1 VECPQCR
8 RVTNLPDGVDGLVV
22 NFATA
27 DVLAALGED
36 ACGEQQGFSWPGD
49 ANQWM
54 AQAHRKKPPTPPW
67 EAREGRKTGHRRS
80 LSCPGPLNDLEAH
93 ADEVMAMGDGW
104 HAVYKTPARN
114 ASKTPTMSPSLF
126 GREGPA
132 IPILDEDEG
141 TRSRSQTAASGG
153 SQAGSYSSAHSFGSA
168 QSPPDTRDLL
178 WMAAQQSLE
187 VAEARQAMELAEGS
201 PTFQSVRAR
210 YAPGS
215 DAVHLA
221 APVSMSRTNTGN
233 ISENLLQSNSELAQD
248 IAHEESMGRFQPYGL
263 EGPPDPASGEPAE
276 VVNSHRAAEPRNRLV
291 WQARARSASNDSTGS
306 VPLPHERRPQG
317 GRHGDR
323 GGECCVGN
331 SGWTQVLTWMGLL
344 SLDIG

>member
-1 VECPQCR
+1 MR
-8 RVTNLPDGVDGLVV
+8 T
-22 NFATA
+22 
-27 DVLAALGED
+27 LGR
-36 ACGEQQGFSWPGD
+36 ASLLQSSPCQ
-49 ANQWM
+49 
-54 AQAHRKKPPTPPW
+54 RTTP
-67 EAREGRKTGHRRS
+67 E
-80 LSCPGPLNDLEAH
+80 PL
-93 ADEVMAMGDGW
+93 
-104 HAVYKTPARN
+104 
-114 ASKTPTMSPSLF
+114 SPSLLSLMAN
-126 GREGPA
+126 PSA
-132 IPILDEDEG
+132 DP
-141 TRSRSQTAASGG
+141 SR
-153 SQAGSYSSAHSFGSA
+153 
-168 QSPPDTRDLL
+168 P
-178 WMAAQQSLE
+178 
-187 VAEARQAMELAEGS
+187 QAMELAEGS